1 MSGEILVLDYK
12 FTFLV
17 CEVLIF
23 TVRTIIQIFQPA
35 IDSRKA
41 RYL

>member
-1 MSGEILVLDYK
+1 
-12 FTFLV
+12 
-17 CEVLIF
+17 VLIF
-23 TVRTIIQIFQPA
+23 TVRTIVQIFQPA